1 MKLWELPVDEL
12 TKEIVGETKIV
23 LDGDRALVRRN
34 ETNLGNLVT
43 DAIIS
48 SVADFEHE
56 ELDGKIELAL
66 VNSGG
71 IRGEIPI
78 GQVSKNSNFQKI
90 KSRSI
95 MEMCSQF
102 YPLVDPS
109 ILSKSPVAPYEGL
122 LKGTDHRKISKLS
135 KFYNFDPKN
144 QKYKSL

>member
-78 GQVSKNSNFQKI
+78 GQVSKNFNFQKI
-90 KSRSI
+90 KFRSI
-95 MEMCSQF
+95 MEMC
-102 YPLVDPS
+102 
-109 ILSKSPVAPYEGL
+109 
-122 LKGTDHRKISKLS
+122 
-135 KFYNFDPKN
+135 
-144 QKYKSL
+144 